1 MFDIIYCLEK
11 GVWIFGSIEKR
22 GVYYK
27 IFFTAMIHT
36 KNVFKNYNDIFSTL
50 EKENF
55 STKEEC
61 LDYCNQIFYQ
71 IEKGII

>member
-1 MFDIIYCLEK
+1 MFDIIHRLEK
-11 GVWIFGSIEKR
+11 GAWIFENIEKR
-22 GVYYK
+22 DNYYK

-36 KNVFKNYNDIFSTL
+36 KKSFNIYNDIFSTL

-55 STKEEC
+55 STKKEC